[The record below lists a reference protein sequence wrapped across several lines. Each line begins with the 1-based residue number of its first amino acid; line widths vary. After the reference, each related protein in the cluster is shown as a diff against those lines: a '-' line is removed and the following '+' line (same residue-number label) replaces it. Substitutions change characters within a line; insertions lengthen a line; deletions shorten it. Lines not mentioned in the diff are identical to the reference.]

1 MLQTRGVLETV
12 LYADDLDAARRFYSG
27 VLGLPPAGGGS
38 ELMVAFRTGPGSVL
52 LVFDPAKSGAAG
64 RDVPAHGS
72 TGPGHVALLIDDGSY
87 APSLAAL
94 ADAGVPV
101 EQEIDWGN
109 GVRSIYLR
117 DPARNSV
124 ELITGDLWAV
134 WEAEAG
140 DG

>member
-1 MLQTRGVLETV
+1 MPRTRGVLETV
-12 LYADDLDAARRFYSG
+12 LYADDLDAARRFYAG
-27 VLGLPPAGGGS
+27 VLGLPPASAGS
-38 ELMVAFRTGPGSVL
+38 DLMIAFRTGPGSVL
-52 LVFDPAKSGAAG
+52 LVFDPSVSGVSG
-64 RDVPAHGS
+64 RDVPSHGAS
-72 TGPGHVALLIDDGSY
+72 GEGHVALLIDEGSY
-87 APSLAAL
+87 TEWLAAL
-94 ADAGVPV
+94 SDAGVPV

-109 GVRSIYLR
+109 GVRSIYMR